1 MGSVV
6 DVVIA
11 VHTPERPI
19 ERAVAS
25 VLENE
30 CDVRVLVVVHNTE
43 VDPIRDRLGVLAAD
57 PRVTLL
63 EFNDGVKSPAGP
75 MNYGFDQA
83 SAPWVSL
90 VGSDD
95 ALEPGALDQWLAL
108 AKKHRAGV
116 VIAPIRFNHGA
127 VFSYPPVRP
136 GWLFGRERV
145 CDPVL
150 DRLSYRVAPLGLVS
164 REALADYRLETGL
177 ATGEDQPL
185 SLRLWFSNRVVF
197 APRSRCY
204 VGFEDQTDRVTYASR
219 SFTEDLAVVSL
230 LLDPKMPYFGS
241 RASRVAVFS
250 QVLRQVVGN
259 TVLLRSGEQLE
270 GDEFLELQRVT
281 RLVVAAEPSVL
292 RVLSR
297 AEAQFVGGIVSGEVR
312 GDSLHKLA
320 TAAAQFKS
328 LNSLITA
335 NPRYLLHRQAPL
347 RLHIA
352 QFFVARFGR

>member
-57 PRVTLL
+57 PRVRLL

-95 ALEPGALDQWLAL
+95 ALEPGALNQWLAL
-108 AKKHRAGV
+108 AEKHQAGV

-150 DRLSYRVAPLGLVS
+150 DRLSYRVAPLGLIS

-177 ATGEDQPL
+177 ATGED
-185 SLRLWFSNRVVF
+185 
-197 APRSRCY
+197 
-204 VGFEDQTDRVTYASR
+204 
-219 SFTEDLAVVSL
+219 
-230 LLDPKMPYFGS
+230 
-241 RASRVAVFS
+241 SRV
-250 QVLRQVVGN
+250 
-259 TVLLRSGEQLE
+259 
-270 GDEFLELQRVT
+270 
-281 RLVVAAEPSVL
+281 
-292 RVLSR
+292 
-297 AEAQFVGGIVSGEVR
+297 
-312 GDSLHKLA
+312 H
-320 TAAAQFKS
+320 
-328 LNSLITA
+328 
-335 NPRYLLHRQAPL
+335 
-347 RLHIA
+347 
-352 QFFVARFGR
+352 